1 MACLQQSSDDSDS
14 DEEDKLDVAL
24 KFPEKSSAAVSRW
37 FSGNKLFEGVD
48 DKESLAMP
56 EMPKTDKQIRKE
68 KRKAAKDR
76 QERRTLKKQKKEEKE
91 YELEFGTEF
100 DVAAAVHN
108 SDDDVAMS
116 EEEELEDEK
125 TKEKKALIKSGMGAA
140 IKGDSSSSSAFEV
153 VAAGAE
159 DAIAEADSDDDE
171 EALLPR
177 MDDRKYDSDHE
188 DYDPEDRARTL
199 ALASMMVKRSKAK
212 DVIDASYN
220 RYAWND
226 SQDLPDWFA
235 DDEEKHYRPQIPIPK
250 HIVEQMK
257 ERFIEMASKPV
268 KKVAEARARKNR
280 QQMKKLKAAKKKA
293 TDIAN
298 LPDMS
303 TREKVKAIEKAMKGA
318 KTKKE
323 NKVYVVSRRGGRSS
337 TAQSAGKKPSGKVK
351 LVDPRMKKDK
361 RNADKRAK
369 RGKKAKR

>member
-1 MACLQQSSDDSDS
+1 M
-14 DEEDKLDVAL
+14 
-24 KFPEKSSAAVSRW
+24 SRW
-37 FSGNKLFEGVD
+37 FSGNKLFDSVD
-48 DKESLAMP
+48 DKESISFP

-76 QERRTLKKQKKEEKE
+76 QERRAAKKQKKEEE
-91 YELEFGTEF
+91 QYEMEFGTEF
-100 DVAAAVHN
+100 DVAAAADDNAEV
-108 SDDDVAMS
+108 SD
-116 EEEELEDEK
+116 EEELEDEA

-140 IKGDSSSSSAFEV
+140 LKSDGSGSGEYEV
-153 VAAGAE
+153 VAAGTDDVEAE
-159 DAIAEADSDDDE
+159 EADSDDDDE
-171 EALLPR
+171 VTLLPQ

-188 DYDPEDRARTL
+188 DYDPEDRAKTL

-212 DVIDASYN
+212 DMIDASYN

-226 SQDLPDWFA
+226 SSDLPDWFV

-250 HIVEQMK
+250 NIMEQMK

-303 TREKVKAIEKAMKGA
+303 TREKLKAIEKAMKGA
-318 KTKKE
+318 KMKKE

-361 RNADKRAK
+361 RNADIRSK
-369 RGKKAKR
+369 RGNKRKR